1 MNSKI
6 IGAVIIGA
14 LLLLLYVIAKPAPT
28 HRRLFTP
35 GGPEDAEMARV
46 IRENW
51 KLGIQ
56 QKKVDEMFDKQRE
69 ENAKAL
75 DEMLFQKNGDKRE

>member
-14 LLLLLYVIAKPAPT
+14 VLLLLYVIAKPAPT
-28 HRRLFTP
+28 HKRFTP

-56 QKKVDEMFDKQRE
+56 QEKMNEMFDKQRE
-69 ENAKAL
+69 ENAKSAL
-75 DEMLFQKNGDKRE
+75 DKM